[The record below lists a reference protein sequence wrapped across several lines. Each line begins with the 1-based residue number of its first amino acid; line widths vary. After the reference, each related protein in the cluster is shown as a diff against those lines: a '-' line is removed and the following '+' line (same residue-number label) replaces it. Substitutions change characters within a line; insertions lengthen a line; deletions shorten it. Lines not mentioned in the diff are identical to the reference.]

1 MKKAIPYISVILL
14 GLGAFM
20 VFLSFRSQKASLPA
34 KKQDAYKVLEGYLK
48 DFIKNAQSGE
58 IGQDYA
64 DLIRENAAAQEISF
78 EGAAAQAWIY
88 LTQEKGA
95 MVDGE
100 EVPREVYNA
109 LYMDY
114 VK

>member
-1 MKKAIPYISVILL
+1 MKRAIPYISLILL

-20 VFLSFRSQKASLPA
+20 VFLSFRKQESSLPQ

-48 DFIKNAQSGE
+48 DFIKNAQSGA
-58 IGQDYA
+58 IGEEFA
-64 DLIRENAAAQEISF
+64 DLIRENANRQEISF

-95 MVDGE
+95 TVDGE

-109 LYMDY
+109 LYIDY